1 MRSGSKLRHTNDQTR
16 ESAVELVSPEFLDSK
31 PVSLAVRYW
40 GDLRAER
47 CFPARGDL
55 KPREMAPFLRNLV
68 VIRIVDDG
76 KDYEYRIV
84 GDAFVQALGTNFRG
98 LRLTE
103 VEVADP
109 AYGLATRAAY
119 EHVRTTKQPFALRG
133 WVSTSVPSLFSYHE
147 TVFLPLGDEGEI
159 DHILVASSF
168 TPRAIYGEEQQELGR
183 VLPESWTS
191 SI

>member
-1 MRSGSKLRHTNDQTR
+1 MRN
-16 ESAVELVSPEFLDSK
+16 ELS
-31 PVSLAVRYW
+31 
-40 GDLRAER
+40 
-47 CFPARGDL
+47 
-55 KPREMAPFLRNLV
+55 PREMVPFLRNLV
-68 VIRIVDDG
+68 VIRIIDEG

-84 GDAFVQALGTNFRG
+84 GDAFVQALGMNFRG

-119 EHVRTTKQPFALRG
+119 EHVRTTTQPFALRG
-133 WVSTSVPSLFSYHE
+133 WVSPSVPSLFSYHE
-147 TVFLPLGDEGEI
+147 TAFLPLGDKDEI

-183 VLPESWTS
+183 VLPQSWNS